1 MLTKKEDILKKLD
14 ELKIDYEL
22 MEHEAVYTIEEME
35 NLNMPRIDEVIKNL
49 FVRDEKK
56 QNYYLIIVSKNK
68 SVNLKEL
75 RRKIECK
82 PLTFAKE
89 EDLYKY
95 LGLTKGAVTPL
106 GVFNDKDAFVHL
118 IIDKDLYSYERIG
131 IHPNENTATVWVK
144 LDDIIK
150 LYKDNGNDII
160 DVEI

>member
-1 MLTKKEDILKKLD
+1 MLTKKEDVLKKLD

>member
-1 MLTKKEDILKKLD
+1 MLTKKEDVLKKLD

-22 MEHEAVYTIEEME
+22 IEHEAVYTIEEME

-118 IIDKDLYSYERIG
+118 IIDKDLFSYERIG

>member
-1 MLTKKEDILKKLD
+1 MLTKKEDVLKKLD

-118 IIDKDLYSYERIG
+118 IIDKDLFSYERIG

>member
-1 MLTKKEDILKKLD
+1 MLTKKEGVLKKLD

>member
-1 MLTKKEDILKKLD
+1 MLTKKEDVLKKLD

-118 IIDKDLYSYERIG
+118 IIDIDLFSYERIG

>member
-1 MLTKKEDILKKLD
+1 MLTKKEDVLKKLD

-118 IIDKDLYSYERIG
+118 IIDKDLFSYERIG

-150 LYKDNGNDII
+150 LYKDNGNDIF

>member
-1 MLTKKEDILKKLD
+1 MLTKKEDVLKKLD

-118 IIDKDLYSYERIG
+118 IIDKDLFSYERIG

-150 LYKDNGNDII
+150 LYKFTRIR
-160 DVEI
+160 

>member
-1 MLTKKEDILKKLD
+1 MLTKKEDVLKKLD
-14 ELKIDYEL
+14 ELKINYEL

-118 IIDKDLYSYERIG
+118 IIDKDLFSYERIG

>member
-1 MLTKKEDILKKLD
+1 MLTEKEDVLKKLD

-118 IIDKDLYSYERIG
+118 IIDKDLFSYERIG